1 MLISLH
7 EQGTTTPKIRAAI
20 RASDKPAS
28 LVTRAASPR
37 FSHSSKSVA
46 IRHCAKHK
54 VGLTA
59 TAAAKPPTVRSFV
72 RWMQQRMV
80 K

>member
-28 LVTRAASPR
+28 LVTEPR
-37 FSHSSKSVA
+37 HPDSA
-46 IRHCAKHK
+46 IARNPLRY
-54 VGLTA
+54 GTA
-59 TAAAKPPTVRSFV
+59 QST
-72 RWMQQRMV
+72 RWA
-80 K
+80 